1 MGLFFT
7 SCTLLGSVNTAIL
20 VATNMGCQ
28 EFLSE
33 AILPLSWL
41 YLAPLYNLLTWG
53 GGYLIHFEHLP
64 RLGCGLQKKK
74 IDEKKIFH
82 SLWVIS

>member
-1 MGLFFT
+1 
-7 SCTLLGSVNTAIL
+7 
-20 VATNMGCQ
+20 MGCQ

-74 IDEKKIFH
+74 SMKKKFSILFGS
-82 SLWVIS
+82 SLDMFFQ